1 MLSTLSL
8 LEPYFKDHPDHEV
21 EQMGATSAESKAV
34 FAARDGAKT
43 AVGHQAVAN
52 KKLHAAR
59 DKAFE
64 TLRKGLRGRRHEL
77 NELIGDE
84 DARWKAFGLN
94 APGEPHTPPAST
106 EVTVEN
112 DIPGQLVV
120 PCADHYRVFT
130 QPAGS
135 NAEPQPVGSSGE
147 PVFVIEGL
155 AAGTAWKVY
164 VSAVNSV
171 GAEGPRSQP
180 VPTTVLAA
188 EAA

>member
-1 MLSTLSL
+1 MF
-8 LEPYFKDHPDHEV
+8 P
-21 EQMGATSAESKAV
+21 
-34 FAARDGAKT
+34 ARDGAKT

-59 DKAFE
+59 DQAFE
-64 TLRKGLRGRRHEL
+64 TLRKGLRGLCHEL
-77 NELIGDE
+77 SELIGDE
-84 DARWKAFGLN
+84 DPRWKAFGLN
-94 APGEPHTPPAST
+94 APGEPHTPPAPT

-120 PCADHYRVFT
+120 TCAAGPCADHYRVFT

-155 AAGTAWKVY
+155 AAGTAWKVF

-180 VPTTVLAA
+180 VATSVLAA